1 MSDLDIHIEPR
12 EQVTV
17 VTLKGSVNMEGTPL
31 VRNALR
37 QAAAGAG
44 GNKVLIDL
52 EHLAFICSLG
62 LGAFIEAHTQLH
74 RHGGEL
80 ALVNPQAAVMKV
92 LRTTQL
98 VRLFKIYE
106 SVNEALEIP
115 VRD

>member
-12 EQVTV
+12 DQVTV

-37 QAAAGAG
+37 QAAGSG
-44 GNKVLIDL
+44 GNKILIDL
-52 EHLAFICSLG
+52 EHLVFICSLG
-62 LGAFIEAHTQLH
+62 LGALIEAHTQLH

-80 ALVNPQAAVMKV
+80 ALVNPQTAVMKV

-115 VRD
+115 VRE